1 MISIA
6 YRKAVLK
13 CFMDSARKEE
23 FVTKVSG
30 VISALVFDRA
40 DLGTKVDDIYA
51 FRDEVAKYYDEPK
64 KPEVAE

>member
-1 MISIA
+1 MISLP

-13 CFMDSARKEE
+13 CFMDTKQKEE

-30 VISALVFDRA
+30 VINALVFDQA

-51 FRDEVAKYYDEPK
+51 FRDEIAKYFDEPK
-64 KPEVAE
+64 PEATA